1 MARQSNHLPLV
12 YSCSGCS
19 SAAQT
24 ANTLALSL
32 DRDGEA
38 QMSCIAGVGADIPR
52 FVRQATSGRP
62 ILALDGC
69 PLACVRESLKR
80 HGVKPDRYLQLH
92 EQGVKKRY
100 GHDPEDV
107 DVRRLY
113 PRVVALAREIRPD
126 CDSRSMAAANGGD
139 VTCGHRD

>member
-1 MARQSNHLPLV
+1 MTRQSKHLPLV

-24 ANTLALSL
+24 ANTLALRL
-32 DRDGEA
+32 DHEGEA

-52 FVRQATSGRP
+52 FVRQVTSGRP

-80 HGVKPDRYLQLH
+80 HGVEPDRYVQLH
-92 EQGVKKRY
+92 ERGVKKRY
-100 GHDPEDV
+100 GQDPQDIDV
-107 DVRRLY
+107 ERLY
-113 PRVVALAREIRPD
+113 PQVVALAKAIRPD
-126 CDSRSMAAANGGD
+126 GDSKTAATAGED
-139 VTCGHRD
+139 DEICGHFD